1 MELDALKTTDRRMAR
16 LIVSNAL
23 AALLA
28 SESPAA
34 ASSQINLN
42 EPERAVLYE
51 LATRAKVNLT
61 KLDMPALTDLNPQAR
76 TKLLETANSALMT
89 LSVGELKP
97 HDADEKLGSL
107 GILSPARFEAKTS
120 DSLKMTVEKARLK
133 VKDAVNVI
141 KKPDAYQHLFAP
153 ADFGEEK
160 EQLSIFVGLLNK
172 LRLIQRNETPD
183 WLMVIGRRK
192 GAKIEMSVAFR
203 IFGDEIPNYAN
214 YATLGPVELLKA
226 FVERHGVEL
235 IVSDFPVGK
244 FCLYKIIQGDDI
256 RVSSGNQV
264 PTITNFFF
272 RKNSQTGKMEI
283 ALAFAIGISSYEGS
297 ISSHIA
303 RGG

>member
-1 MELDALKTTDRRMAR
+1 
-16 LIVSNAL
+16 
-23 AALLA
+23 
-28 SESPAA
+28 
-34 ASSQINLN
+34 
-42 EPERAVLYE
+42 
-51 LATRAKVNLT
+51 
-61 KLDMPALTDLNPQAR
+61 MP
-76 TKLLETANSALMT
+76 SYF
-89 LSVGELKP
+89 SVGELKP

-107 GILSPARFEAKTS
+107 EILSPARFEAKTS
-120 DSLKMTVEKARLK
+120 NSLKMTVEKARLK

-256 RVSSGNQV
+256 ESRPAIRSQRLPISFFAKTARPGRWKLRSPLPLGSRVIREV
-264 PTITNFFF
+264 
-272 RKNSQTGKMEI
+272 
-283 ALAFAIGISSYEGS
+283 
-297 ISSHIA
+297 
-303 RGG
+303 